1 MLELRYVAEAND
13 MVVCHWYT
21 VQVACPV
28 AHALVRCCVLQAKTL
43 SSVGAELRCPVPDVT
58 EGRITEAT
66 VAASPV
72 TALSYLSNSGNPA
85 YTITQPAPAVSVE
98 LPIGAPTNP
107 GWKFGAVYGECWVR
121 CVAG

>member
-58 EGRITEAT
+58 EGRITKAT

-72 TALSYLSNSGNPA
+72 TALSYLSNSDNPA
-85 YTITQPAPAVSVE
+85 YAITQPAPAVSVD
-98 LPIGAPTNP
+98 I
-107 GWKFGAVYGECWVR
+107 R
-121 CVAG
+121 